1 MPWPEGTSVVSCS
14 CFPDLAGLEDP
25 RGLNAVRS
33 GEACLSPTAVTPH
46 TARTISRA
54 VRRFVGV
61 ARRSVERLPIPR
73 SAPEV
78 RQAITAPGREAHHAY
93 RESESLLQRAKRSV
107 EEMTEEEA
115 IR

>member
-1 MPWPEGTSVVSCS
+1 MISLQLTDGHT
-14 CFPDLAGLEDP
+14 G
-25 RGLNAVRS
+25 R
-33 GEACLSPTAVTPH
+33 H
-46 TARTISRA
+46 TARGGTGRLLRAVMSQERARTTNRA

-61 ARRSVERLPIPR
+61 PRRSVERLPIPR
-73 SAPEV
+73 GAPEV